1 MSQLRLLTA
10 VALIGGTAVACT
22 YDSRIND
29 GYTTQYVMTPTYTTG
44 YTTQY
49 VMAPAPTYTPG
60 FTTYVVASTYR
71 PGYSTPVMATEGYTP
86 SAYYVTGSPYTYP
99 Y

>member
-10 VALIGGTAVACT
+10 VALIGATAVACT

-29 GYTTQYVMTPTYTTG
+29 G